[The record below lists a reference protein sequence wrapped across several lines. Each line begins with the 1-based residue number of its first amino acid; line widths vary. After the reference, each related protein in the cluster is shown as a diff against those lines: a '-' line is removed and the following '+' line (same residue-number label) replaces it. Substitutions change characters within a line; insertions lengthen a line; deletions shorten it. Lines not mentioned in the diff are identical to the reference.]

1 MAANLSFASLVDLM
15 CRIFEA
21 NRMSPKNARLLA
33 DVVAAAERDQ
43 AFSHG
48 LFRVPGYIRTLH
60 SGWVDGEA
68 EPKVTDTAPGAI
80 ATDAMNGFAQI
91 ALAASRGLLQEKAR
105 RQGIAALA
113 IRNSHHFAALWA
125 DVEPFAD
132 AGFIAFAFVNGRER
146 MAPWGATRKLIG
158 TNPMAFASP
167 RRGAPPM
174 VWDQASSVTALGEV
188 LMAAKDGHTIAEG
201 LVIDRDG
208 RPTTDPNAVLQG
220 GSMLPF
226 GGHKGS
232 AIAIMVELLA
242 AALTGGR
249 FGFEDESAKVPGAET
264 TNAGETIILVSPSHF
279 SATNFADRADQL
291 FSHLSAGGVARLP
304 GERRHAARLKAEQ
317 HGIPVDDATH
327 RYLRSLLS
335 PSDPDYQ
342 PGELTGDAG
351 NR

>member
-1 MAANLSFASLVDLM
+1 MAANLSFASLADLLG
-15 CRIFEA
+15 RVFEA
-21 NRMSPKNARLLA
+21 NRMSPKNAKILA
-33 DVVAAAERDQ
+33 EVVAAAERDQ

-48 LFRVPGYIRTLH
+48 LFRVPGYIRTLR
-60 SGWVDGEA
+60 SGWVDGRA
-68 EPKVTDTAPGAI
+68 EPKVTDMAPGTI

-91 ALAASRGLLQEKAR
+91 ALAASRDLLQEKAR
-105 RQGIAALA
+105 RLGIAALA

-125 DVEPFAD
+125 DVEPFAE
-132 AGFIAFAFVNGRER
+132 AGFIALAFVNGRER
-146 MAPWGATRKLIG
+146 MALWGAPRKLIG

-188 LMAAKDGHTIAEG
+188 LMAAKDGHAIAEG

-208 RPTTDPNAVLQG
+208 RPTTDPNAMLHG

-232 AIAIMVELLA
+232 AIAVMIEILA
-242 AALTGGR
+242 AGLTGGR

-264 TNAGETIILVSPSHF
+264 TNAGETIILISPAHF
-279 SATNFADRADQL
+279 SAADFADRVERL

-304 GERRHAARLKAEQ
+304 GERRHAARLRAEQ
-317 HGIPVDDATH
+317 HGIVVDEATH
-327 RYLRSLLS
+327 RYLRSLLA
-335 PSDPDYQ
+335 PFDPDHQ
-342 PGELTGDAG
+342 PTS
-351 NR
+351 